1 MTEPHPHLFA
11 PLAIGRRTAKNRIV
25 FGAHFTMFT
34 EPSPRHG
41 EPGYFGERLGRY
53 LERRAAADVGTII
66 AGQAHVHPTTAYQM
80 HNNAIAWD
88 EAAIPH
94 LARVSEPIK
103 RHGAL
108 ALLQLAHN
116 GGVNTGRW
124 SRLPVWT
131 PSHVVNNLEAPT
143 PLGLDD
149 IRELVDFF
157 ARSAKN
163 AVAAGFD
170 GVEIHGAHG
179 YLIHEFLSP
188 ASNRRTDAYGGSL
201 ENRMRFGLEV
211 LRAVRDAVGPDAVV
225 GLRLVGDEEIGPRGL
240 GPDDAAAIAARL
252 EAAGLV
258 DFLDVSIGRSGVGMV
273 RPLYAPH
280 EVGVYA
286 AAAVKRAVA
295 RTPVFA
301 VQRILTPDEAEGVL
315 ARGDADAVTLVRALI
330 ADEEWAAKARAGRTD
345 AIRRC
350 TGINQGCYGNLT
362 LGLPVA
368 CVQNPTV
375 GREDGLG
382 PLVPAT
388 TRRRVV
394 VVGGGP
400 AGLEA
405 AWVAAARGHDAI
417 LLERAAALG
426 GKIPLAASLPGRGE
440 LADLATWRANEC
452 ARRGVDVRLGV
463 DATAEAVLALAP
475 DAVVVATGGYATK
488 DGSSK
493 FHPMPIPGGDARW
506 VLDHETALREPAR
519 VGRRVVVLDAVGH
532 IEAIALSER
541 FAADGREVTLVTPL
555 ATPIALDAE
564 TLAMALPR
572 AVRAGVRWR
581 PSTAL
586 VRIDDHAVLLACVLG
601 GGTETVGGVDT
612 VVIRTHGLPDDGLW
626 HALRQRVPVCLRVG
640 DAVAVRYADRAIYDG
655 HLAGRAV

>member
-1 MTEPHPHLFA
+1 MSAAHPHLFT
-11 PLAIGRRTAKNRIV
+11 PLALGSRTAKNRVV

-34 EPSPRHG
+34 EPAARYG
-41 EPGYFGERLGRY
+41 EPGFFGERLGRY
-53 LERRAAADVGTII
+53 LGLRAAEDVGVVI

-80 HNNAIAWD
+80 QNNAAAWD

-94 LARVSEPIK
+94 LERVSEPIR

-131 PSHVVNNLEAPT
+131 PSHVANNLEAPT
-143 PLGLDD
+143 PLGTGE
-149 IRELVDFF
+149 IRELVEHF
-157 ARSAKN
+157 ARSARN
-163 AVAAGFD
+163 AVRGGFD

-179 YLIHEFLSP
+179 YLVHEFLSP
-188 ASNRRTDAYGGSL
+188 VSNHRTDAYGGPL
-201 ENRMRFGLEV
+201 ENRMRFCIEV
-211 LRAVRDAVGPDAVV
+211 LEAVRAAVGPDAVV

-240 GPDDAAAIAARL
+240 GPGDAAAIGARL
-252 EAAGLV
+252 EAAGLG

-286 AAAVKRAVA
+286 AAAVKRAVR
-295 RTPVFA
+295 RTPVFT
-301 VQRILTPDEAEGVL
+301 VQRILTPEEAEGIL

-330 ADEEWAAKARAGRTD
+330 ADEAWAAKARAGRADT
-345 AIRRC
+345 IRRC
-350 TGINQGCYGNLT
+350 TGVNQGCYGNLT

-375 GREDGLG
+375 GREDVLG
-382 PLVPAT
+382 PLEPAT

-400 AGLEA
+400 GGLEA
-405 AWVAAARGHDAI
+405 AWVAAARGHAVT
-417 LLERAAALG
+417 LLERSRTLG
-426 GKIPLAASLPGRGE
+426 GKIALAAALPGRGE
-440 LADLATWRANEC
+440 LADLAAWRAGEC
-452 ARRGVDVRLGV
+452 ARHGVDVRLGV
-463 DATAEAVLALAP
+463 EGTADVVLGLAP
-475 DAVVVATGGYATK
+475 DAVVVATGGRATK
-488 DGSSK
+488 DGTSK
-493 FHPMPIPGGDARW
+493 FHPMPVPGAEQPW

-519 VGRRVVVLDAVGH
+519 VGHRVVILDAVGH
-532 IEAIALSER
+532 IEAIGLGELLASQ
-541 FAADGREVTLVTPL
+541 GRDVTLVTPL
-555 ATPIALDAE
+555 PTPIALDAE

-572 AVRAGVRWR
+572 AVRAGCRWR

-586 VRIDDHAVLLACVLG
+586 VRIAEHAVVLACVLG
-601 GGTETVGGVDT
+601 GGSETLAGVDT
-612 VVIRTHGLPDDGLW
+612 VVIRTHGLPDDALF
-626 HALRQRVPVCLRVG
+626 HALRDRVARCERVG

-655 HLAGRAV
+655 HLAGRRV

>member
-1 MTEPHPHLFA
+1 MPAAYPHLFT
-11 PLAIGRRTAKNRIV
+11 PLAIGSRTAKNRIV

-34 EPSPRHG
+34 EPAARTG
-41 EPGYFGERLGRY
+41 EPGFFGDRLGRY
-53 LERRAAADVGTII
+53 LERRAAEEVGIVI

-80 HNNAIAWD
+80 PHNAVAWD

-94 LARVSEPIK
+94 LARVSAPIR

-124 SRLPVWT
+124 SHLPVWT

-143 PLGLDD
+143 PLDVTE
-149 IRELVDFF
+149 IRELVEHF
-157 ARSAKN
+157 ARSARN
-163 AVAAGFD
+163 AVQAGFD

-188 ASNRRTDAYGGSL
+188 ASNRRRDAYGGPL
-201 ENRMRFGLEV
+201 ENRMRFCVEV
-211 LRAVRDAVGPDAVV
+211 LAAVRAAVGPDAVV

-240 GPDDAAAIAARL
+240 GPEDAAAIGARL
-252 EAAGLV
+252 EATGLV

-286 AAAVKRAVA
+286 AAAVKRAVR

-301 VQRILTPDEAEGVL
+301 VQRILSPAEAEGVL
-315 ARGDADAVTLVRALI
+315 ARGDADAITVVRALI
-330 ADEEWAAKARAGRTD
+330 ADEAWASKARAGRAD

-350 TGINQGCYGNLT
+350 TGVNQGCYGNLT

-375 GREDGLG
+375 GREDALG

-388 TRRRVV
+388 TARRVV
-394 VVGGGP
+394 VIGGGP

-405 AWVAAARGHDAI
+405 AWVAAARGHAVT
-417 LLERAAALG
+417 LLERSHALG
-426 GKIPLAASLPGRGE
+426 GKIALAAALPGRAE
-440 LADLATWRANEC
+440 LADLATWRAGEC

-463 DATAEAVLALAP
+463 DATPELVLGLSP
-475 DAVVVATGGYATK
+475 DAVIVATGGRATT
-488 DGSSK
+488 DGTSK
-493 FHPMPIPGGDARW
+493 FHPMPVPGAEQPW
-506 VLDHETALREPAR
+506 VLDHEAALREPAR
-519 VGRRVVVLDAVGH
+519 VGRRVVILDAVGH
-532 IEAIALSER
+532 IEAIGLGEL
-541 FAADGREVTLVTPL
+541 FAADGRDVTLVTPL
-555 ATPIALDAE
+555 PTPIALDAE

-572 AVRAGVRWR
+572 AVRAGCRWR

-586 VRIDDHAVLLACVLG
+586 VRIDDHAVILACVLG
-601 GGTETVGGVDT
+601 GGSETLAEVDT
-612 VVIRTHGLPDDGLW
+612 VVIRTHGLPEDALF
-626 HALRQRVPVCLRVG
+626 HALRDRVPVCERVG
-640 DAVAVRYADRAIYDG
+640 DALAVRYADRAIYDG
-655 HLAGRAV
+655 HLAGRRV